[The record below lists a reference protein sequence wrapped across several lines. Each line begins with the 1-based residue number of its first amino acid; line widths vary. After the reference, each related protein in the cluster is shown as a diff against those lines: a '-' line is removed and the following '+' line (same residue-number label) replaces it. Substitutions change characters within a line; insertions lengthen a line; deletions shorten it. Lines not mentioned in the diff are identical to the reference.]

1 MKKLGSTRSASPTGR
16 GTPIARRRLRRR
28 LSGGLLLLIALTL
41 SGGLAAVLT
50 PSPQVA
56 VADENNSA
64 ILRTGKQLFD
74 TSCVSCHGANLQG
87 VADHGPSLIGVGDAA
102 VYFQV
107 STGRMPAMRGEAQ
120 AVRKDPIFDES
131 QIDAIG
137 AFVQANG
144 GGPTVL
150 RNPDGSLAMKSL
162 RGDDLGRGGD
172 LFRLNCASC
181 HNFTGKGGALSS
193 GKFAPDLGAGQRAA
207 DPHRD
212 ADRPAEH
219 AEVLRPP
226 AVARREEGHH
236 RLRQDGRRRARARR
250 LRPRWIRTRPRR
262 HGHVDHRDG
271 RRDRAGTVDWGAI
284 MSDTDK
290 DGTAGEPDEAALA
303 TMSNKELLDLGGK
316 LDGVQIAYKEPRWP
330 IEGTKAEK
338 RAERGVALWLLLGGA
353 FGLALLLVFLFW
365 PWEYKPQ
372 EADGSLLYV
381 LATPLYGLTFGM
393 SVLSIAIGAVLYQ
406 KRFIPEE
413 ISIQDR
419 HDGASREI
427 DRKTVVANLTD
438 ALETSTIKRRKLVG
452 ASLGLGL
459 GAFGLSTLVA
469 FAGGLIKNPWKPVV
483 PTAEG
488 KKAVL
493 WTSGWTPRY
502 HGETIYLARA
512 TGASE
517 GAPFVKLRPEDMDA
531 GGMETVFPWR
541 ESDGDG
547 TTVESHEKLSAI
559 KMGIRNPVMLIRIKS
574 SDMGRVVKRQN
585 QESFNWGEFFAFT
598 KVCSHLGCPSS
609 LYEQQSYR
617 ILCPCHQSQFD
628 ALHFARPIFGP
639 AARAL
644 AQLPITIDSN
654 GYLVANGDFI
664 EPVGPA
670 FWERTTT

>member
-1 MKKLGSTRSASPTGR
+1 
-16 GTPIARRRLRRR
+16 
-28 LSGGLLLLIALTL
+28 
-41 SGGLAAVLT
+41 
-50 PSPQVA
+50 
-56 VADENNSA
+56 
-64 ILRTGKQLFD
+64 
-74 TSCVSCHGANLQG
+74 
-87 VADHGPSLIGVGDAA
+87 
-102 VYFQV
+102 
-107 STGRMPAMRGEAQ
+107 
-120 AVRKDPIFDES
+120 
-131 QIDAIG
+131 
-137 AFVQANG
+137 
-144 GGPTVL
+144 
-150 RNPDGSLAMKSL
+150 
-162 RGDDLGRGGD
+162 
-172 LFRLNCASC
+172 
-181 HNFTGKGGALSS
+181 
-193 GKFAPDLGAGQRAA
+193 
-207 DPHRD
+207 
-212 ADRPAEH
+212 
-219 AEVLRPP
+219 
-226 AVARREEGHH
+226 
-236 RLRQDGRRRARARR
+236 
-250 LRPRWIRTRPRR
+250 
-262 HGHVDHRDG
+262 
-271 RRDRAGTVDWGAI
+271 

-290 DGTAGEPDEAALA
+290 DGTPGQPDEAALA
-303 TMSNKELLDLGGK
+303 TMSNRELLDLGGK

-338 RAERGVALWLLLGGA
+338 RAERGVARWLLLGGA

-365 PWEYKPQ
+365 PWEYKPK
-372 EADGSLLYV
+372 EADGSLLYT

-413 ISIQDR
+413 ISIQER

-483 PTAEG
+483 DTAEG

-517 GAPFVKLRPEDMDA
+517 GAPFIKLRPEDMDA

-628 ALHFARPIFGP
+628 ALHFAKPIFGP